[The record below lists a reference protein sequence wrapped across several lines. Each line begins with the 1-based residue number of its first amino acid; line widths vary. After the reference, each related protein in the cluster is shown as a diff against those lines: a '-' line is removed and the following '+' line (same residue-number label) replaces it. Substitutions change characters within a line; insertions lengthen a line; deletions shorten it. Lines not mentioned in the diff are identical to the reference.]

1 MWRLLWSRCRTKAH
15 QYSIKVVIYN
25 ERPQS
30 NGQET
35 LVHFFLFLPD
45 SGTREPQNLSKF
57 TLLET
62 FTQGLSHPSINTY
75 TVKKFTYRANV
86 RNGNYD
92 SKNP

>member
-35 LVHFFLFLPD
+35 LVHFFCFYPTQALENLKT
-45 SGTREPQNLSKF
+45 SQNLRCWR
-57 TLLET
+57 LLPRV
-62 FTQGLSHPSINTY
+62 FPIP
-75 TVKKFTYRANV
+75 V
-86 RNGNYD
+86 
-92 SKNP
+92 